1 MIPVFPFG
9 AATAASL
16 MIRRR
21 NEEEEKKKKVP
32 TSRFVIK
39 VDDENTVISP
49 DVVNEFDWVRAAW
62 ALIRACEE
70 KGLGS
75 VLQKVIEEERT

>member
-1 MIPVFPFG
+1 MIPIIPFG
-9 AATAASL
+9 ATTAASSI
-16 MIRRR
+16 IRRR
-21 NEEEEKKKKVP
+21 NEEKEKKVP

-39 VDDENTVISP
+39 VDDKNTVISP

-75 VLQKVIEEERT
+75 ALQKVIEEERT